1 MKKNIIP
8 TRNQNGRSRAK
19 NQLRRLANQQRL
31 TIGLDLGDR
40 TSRYC
45 ILDEAGE
52 ISVSFRVEWRINRGS
67 RIVLGDELD

>member
-1 MKKNIIP
+1 MKKNIIT

-52 ISVSFRVEWRINRGS
+52 VVSEAALPTTKAGLS
-67 RIVLGDELD
+67 